1 MVLIS
6 VYYHFCKDRDN
17 FDVLVSRL
25 KKINK
30 SFFFKQN
37 YPTKIVVASIMGEY
51 EEEWIELAKMAEEA
65 GCDAVELN
73 FSCPQMRLAGMG
85 SDVGQDTELVTFYTA
100 YVKRN
105 VKIPVIP
112 KMTPNITQIN
122 QPAVMAAT
130 RPSTSIQI
138 PANLMS
144 SAANVSDATSADW
157 SVPSEL
163 WDWPKESRNKL
174 APGCVD

>member
-6 VYYHFCKDRDN
+6 DYYHFCKDRDN

-51 EEEWIELAKMAEEA
+51 EEEWIEFA
-65 GCDAVELN
+65 N
-73 FSCPQMRLAGMG
+73 
-85 SDVGQDTELVTFYTA
+85 

-122 QPAVMAAT
+122 QPAMMAAT

-157 SVPSEL
+157 SVPLEL